1 MNVLVIG
8 GGGAIGYWS
17 ARSLEA
23 AGHHPV
29 LYDLGFDTAEA
40 LGGTSMTKVQG
51 DAADLQRLLDV
62 AATHRI
68 ERIVHLAMII
78 DAESAPIMASRVAVQ
93 GLSAALETARAR
105 GIPRVVFASAK
116 SAYGATFG
124 EHRAPTYAPATE
136 DTPRTPVGVYGAAK
150 LLCEEIG
157 RAYQARHGVSF
168 VAFRFAS
175 TYGLGKDT
183 GRHGSLSL
191 GSLMVEGA
199 VRGEPVHLPKGGD
212 QRQDWVYY
220 KDIGQAVVRACEAGE
235 LRHQTFNI
243 GSGIAASFAEFAACV
258 RAEVAGADVQIGP
271 GMNPFGTDYDVYWVL
286 DIRRAR
292 EALGYQPAYGTL
304 ALGIADYVREY
315 RTRLEASRSR

>member
-17 ARSLEA
+17 ARSLIA
-23 AGHHPV
+23 SGHKPV
-29 LYDLGFDTAEA
+29 LYDVSFNSGLSRSGEP
-40 LGGTSMTKVQG
+40 MVQVLG

-62 AATHRI
+62 TATYQI
-68 ERIVHLAMII
+68 DRIVHLAMII
-78 DAESAPIMASRVAVQ
+78 DAENSPVMASRVAVQ

-105 GIPRVVFASAK
+105 GIARVVFASAK
-116 SAYGATFG
+116 AAYGAAFG
-124 EHRAPTYAPATE
+124 DHRAPVYLPAGE

-157 RAYQARHGVSF
+157 RAYQAKHGVGF

-175 TYGLGKDT
+175 TYGLGKDS

-191 GSLMVEGA
+191 GSAMVENA
-199 VRGEPVHLPKGGD
+199 VRGLPAHFPKGGD

-220 KDIGQAVVRACEAGE
+220 KDIAQAVVKACEAGP
-235 LRHQTFNI
+235 LTHQVFNI
-243 GSGIAASFAEFAACV
+243 GSGIAASFSEFADGV
-258 RAEVAGADVQIGP
+258 RAAVPGADVAIGP
-271 GMNPFGTDYDVYWVL
+271 GLNPFETSYDAYWVL
-286 DIRRAR
+286 DIGRAR
-292 EALGYQPAYGTL
+292 DELGYRPAYGTL

-315 RTRLEASRSR
+315 RALLGEGAR

>member
-17 ARSLEA
+17 ARGLMD
-23 AGHHPV
+23 AGHTPV
-29 LYDLGFDTAEA
+29 LYDVAFENGLSARGEKM
-40 LGGTSMTKVQG
+40 LQVRG
-51 DAADLQRLLDV
+51 DAADLQRLLEV

-78 DAESAPIMASRVAVQ
+78 DAENAPVMAARVAVQ

-105 GIPRVVFASAK
+105 GIERVVFASAK

-124 EHRAPTYAPATE
+124 EHRAPHYRPADE

-157 RAYQARHGVSF
+157 RAYQAKHGVGF

-175 TYGLGKDT
+175 TYGLGKGG

-191 GSLMVEGA
+191 GSTMVENA
-199 VRGEPVHLPKGGD
+199 VRGLPARFPKGGD

-220 KDIGQAVVRACEAGE
+220 KDIAQAVVKACEAGR
-235 LRHQTFNI
+235 LAHQVFNI
-243 GSGIAASFAEFAACV
+243 GSGIAASFAEFAAGV
-258 RAEVAGADVQIGP
+258 RAAVPGADVQIGP
-271 GMNPFGTDYDVYWVL
+271 GLNPFETSYDAYWVL
-286 DIRRAR
+286 DIGRAR
-292 EALGYQPAYGTL
+292 EELGYRPAYGTL
-304 ALGIADYVREY
+304 ALGIADYVSEY
-315 RTRLEASRSR
+315 RALLAEGQ